1 MPQNLCLFYS
11 RFSYLHEEIS
21 SGVNSSYWWL
31 VHDDCCHLP
40 PSWRGPV
47 VPISHPLWLLL
58 HLILQASAAS
68 EEVLD
73 HQEINCLGQK
83 ENVCLKERKKNH
95 QTVGAKSKK
104 AAYTCKSG
112 SLYSVVCVHTLFQ
125 EPSPFG
131 CHHSRLFAVCVQW
144 RAWNIT
150 TKMCILVN
158 RYSLGWLLAEHKAL
172 LIESGIWQG
181 CIMIH
186 FGC

>member
-1 MPQNLCLFYS
+1 MPQNLSLFYS
-11 RFSYLHEEIS
+11 RFSYLYGEIS
-21 SGVNSSYWWL
+21 SGVKSSCWWL

-40 PSWRGPV
+40 PNWRGPV
-47 VPISHPLWLLL
+47 AAISHPPWLLL
-58 HLILQASAAS
+58 HLILRASAAS
-68 EEVLD
+68 EELLG
-73 HQEINCLGQK
+73 HQEINCLGHQ
-83 ENVCLKERKKNH
+83 ESLRLQERKKSH
-95 QTVGAKSKK
+95 QTVGVKSKNP
-104 AAYTCKSG
+104 AYTCKSG
-112 SLYSVVCVHTLFQ
+112 SLYSVVCVHTFFQ

-131 CHHSRLFAVCVQW
+131 CDHSQLFAVCVRW

-150 TKMCILVN
+150 GEMCILVN